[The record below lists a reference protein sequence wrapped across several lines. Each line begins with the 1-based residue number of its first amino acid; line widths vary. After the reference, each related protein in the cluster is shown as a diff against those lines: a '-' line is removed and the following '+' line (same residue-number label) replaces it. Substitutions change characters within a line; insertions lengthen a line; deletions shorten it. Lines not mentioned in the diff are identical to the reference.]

1 METKTKDMKLSINY
15 YETTERKVQIQL
27 QSSVLMVM
35 TTKGRKMWSKHFR
48 TTSAN

>member
-1 METKTKDMKLSINY
+1 METKTKDMKLFHKLVRNK
-15 YETTERKVQIQL
+15 ERKVQIQL